1 MRAAHLICCLV
12 DFFSV
17 FVVFYQRLLKYSRSI
32 CQPRLFCTPM
42 FLRVY
47 AATFPMLWAMA
58 IRDQVLTRNRLTAR
72 GNYMTA
78 RHETKFSM
86 HFLMLGFSPV
96 LLQAFSAMQG
106 FTPNLIS
113 CISFY
118 NIFLCLFHRRS
129 DLERA
134 AGTSCSQARGLDTK
148 NYSMWL
154 PWLAWLAGSG
164 AGRCKTTR
172 C

>member
-1 MRAAHLICCLV
+1 
-12 DFFSV
+12 
-17 FVVFYQRLLKYSRSI
+17 
-32 CQPRLFCTPM
+32 M
-42 FLRVY
+42 FLHVH
-47 AATFPMLWAMA
+47 AATFPALWATA

-72 GNYMTA
+72 GNCMTA
-78 RHETKFSM
+78 RHEKKFYM
-86 HFLMLGFSPV
+86 QFLMLGFSPI

-118 NIFLCLFHRRS
+118 NIFLCLFRRRS

-148 NYSMWL
+148 
-154 PWLAWLAGSG
+154 
-164 AGRCKTTR
+164 TTR
-172 C
+172 RGFHCLPGSQAQGLDAAKLLDSDSCEDQRREKF

>member
-1 MRAAHLICCLV
+1 MH
-12 DFFSV
+12 
-17 FVVFYQRLLKYSRSI
+17 
-32 CQPRLFCTPM
+32 M
-42 FLRVY
+42 FLRVH
-47 AATFPMLWAMA
+47 AATIPALWATT

-78 RHETKFSM
+78 RHEKKFYM
-86 HFLMLGFSPV
+86 HSLMLGFSPV

-164 AGRCKTTR
+164 AGRRKTTR